1 MKTHLILLFM
11 ASLLFACSSGNDP
24 KESKASSTIEDDQ
37 PKQIKL
43 SFTAKYTA
51 SIGWADIYQCKIK
64 SVDRGLFLDTL
75 VYLRIYPGRHEEIQG
90 VHSARFTHYEND
102 TTNRTFQ
109 GFIDSKNRNWE
120 LKYFDDKA
128 F

>member
-1 MKTHLILLFM
+1 MKTHLLLLLI

-24 KESKASSTIEDDQ
+24 KESKASSAIEDDR
-37 PKQIKL
+37 PKQIIL

-64 SVDRGLFLDTL
+64 SVDQDSFLDTV
-75 VYLRIYPGRHEEIQG
+75 VYLRIFPGRDEQIEGSHTAKFNLI
-90 VHSARFTHYEND
+90 AND

-109 GFIDSKNRNWE
+109 GFIDSKDRNWE
-120 LKYFDDKA
+120 LKFFDDKA